1 MSYPDAEDTDPL
13 PTGTVVS
20 HGGITCT
27 LLAVGVTCTNEVGGV
42 ATITPEG
49 YVAATG

>member
-1 MSYPDAEDTDPL
+1 MSYPDAEDADLL

-20 HGGITCT
+20 HGRI
-27 LLAVGVTCTNEVGGV
+27 TCTNEVGGV

-49 YVAATG
+49 YVAATD